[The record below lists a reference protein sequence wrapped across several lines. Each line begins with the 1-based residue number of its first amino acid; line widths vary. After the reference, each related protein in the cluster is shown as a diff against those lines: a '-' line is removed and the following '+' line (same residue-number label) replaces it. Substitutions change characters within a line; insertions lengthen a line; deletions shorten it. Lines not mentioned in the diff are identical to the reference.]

1 LHGPPPQGARALF
14 FVSLARVTHRA
25 TPVWD
30 LPTRLTHWLFAL
42 CVAFSWWSA
51 EQRLMDWHRY
61 SGYTVLGLLIFRIYW
76 GIAGSSTARFAHFVG
91 TPRAVLEHLRLR
103 REQRTRIV
111 GHSPLGSWS
120 VVAMLLAMAT
130 QVTLGLFA
138 TDIDGLESG
147 PLSHLVTFDTGRTL
161 AEAHEVSFNVLLA
174 LIALHVVAILF
185 YLLYERNDL
194 VTAMLSGRK
203 RVEGEPPGMRP
214 APGWRLVDGRGARHA
229 RRVAD
234 RCELTSISARA

>member
-1 LHGPPPQGARALF
+1 MF